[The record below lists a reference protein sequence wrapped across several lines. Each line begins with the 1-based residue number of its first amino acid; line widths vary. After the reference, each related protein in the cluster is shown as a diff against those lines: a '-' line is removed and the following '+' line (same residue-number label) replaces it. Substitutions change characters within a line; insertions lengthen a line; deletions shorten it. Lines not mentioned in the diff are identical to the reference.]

1 MRLFKQLRQPQVLL
15 TSLRV
20 GIFLALRDIRR
31 ASRWTTGLI
40 IVVMTLTFLNLVVV
54 SGILVGLI
62 EGATA
67 AVQERYLGDIFIST
81 LPQRPYIDQTPTLL
95 KSIEDLPGI
104 AAIATRYTNS
114 GKLEANWKVS
124 RRPGNLPEEV
134 GTIIAGIDPTA
145 EDQVG
150 GLAKRI
156 VEGEYLTRDD
166 YNEVLL
172 GAMLLDRYLGF
183 DSVSFPSLKE
193 VQVGDKIRVTIG
205 ETAHEVRVK
214 GILRSKVDE
223 IDRRVFFNSSQLRG
237 IIGRYDYNA
246 DEIAVKLQ
254 SGYEPLAV
262 KRAMLAR
269 GVDKYA
275 KVQTAEEGEPKFIK
289 DLKQTF
295 ALLGNAI
302 GSIGL
307 AVASITIFIVIFVNA
322 ITRRRQIGIMK
333 GIGITGTAIEFSYIL
348 QSLFYAVSGMLLG
361 AAIVFFVLKPYFA
374 AHPINFPF
382 SDGILVASLAGTA
395 IRGGALFVATMIA
408 GYIPA
413 RIVVKQNTL
422 DAILGR

>member
-1 MRLFKQLRQPQVLL
+1 MPIFKYLRHPQEFA
-15 TSLRV
+15 TSLKV
-20 GIFLALRDIRR
+20 GLFLALRDIRR
-31 ASRWTTGLI
+31 ASFWTTGLI

-62 EGATA
+62 EGATE

-95 KSIEDLPGI
+95 KSIENLPGI
-104 AAIATRYTNS
+104 AAISTRYTTS

-124 RRPGNLPEEV
+124 RPPSNLPEEV
-134 GTIIAGIDPTA
+134 GTTIAGIDPIA

-150 GLAKRI
+150 GLSERI
-156 VEGEYLTRDD
+156 IEGEYLTADD
-166 YNEVLL
+166 YNEVML

-183 DSVSFPSLKE
+183 DSVSFPSLKN
-193 VQVGDKIRVTIG
+193 VQIGDKIRVTIG

-223 IDRRVFFNSSQLRG
+223 IDRRVFFNAAQLRG

-254 SGYEPLAV
+254 DGFDPLEV

-307 AVASITIFIVIFVNA
+307 VVASITIFIVIFVNA

-333 GIGITGTAIEFSYIL
+333 GIGVTGTAIEFSYIL

-361 AAIVFFVLKPYFA
+361 SVVVFFVLKPYFTSY
-374 AHPINFPF
+374 PINFPF
-382 SDGILVASLAGTA
+382 SDGILVATVSGTA
-395 IRGGALFVATMIA
+395 IRGGVLFIATMIA
-408 GYIPA
+408 GFIPA